1 MTEATLSCAPANK
14 SFIDTSK
21 VYSNPQP
28 RKKSYKAMISHGI
41 SFDKDTLVC
50 LASDGKQ
57 KKYSDGVKIGNW
69 LEDRIKTVHRNW
81 YCDQNVDLSTRDV
94 TPSSH
99 CDYKKHKCVGY
110 EYSTPAHVSREI
122 YTGPHFLF
130 KHHGNQYEKEEIRHM
145 STYERERQ
153 GATLPRELRKWNRHS
168 LHYYPEHASI
178 RPEKIRTNLM
188 STTAARHANEMAET
202 RAVKKSTVHAS
213 FQPHSL
219 ENKEKAEAIPKSYSS
234 RLEPISRINKNLHFR
249 NRRTNLVPDSFPNI
263 ELIEAKLAQIKAIR
277 AKGSSAPL

>member
-1 MTEATLSCAPANK
+1 MTEATLTSICPANK
-14 SFIDTSK
+14 SFIETTR
-21 VYSNPQP
+21 VYNNPQP
-28 RKKSYKAMISHGI
+28 RKKSYKSVPTHGI
-41 SFDKDTLVC
+41 CFDKDTLVD
-50 LASDGKQ
+50 LASDGKE
-57 KKYSDGVKIGNW
+57 KMYSDGVKIGNW
-69 LEDRIKTVHRNW
+69 FEDRKKICQKNW

-99 CDYKKHKCVGY
+99 VDYKKHKCVGY

-122 YTGPHFLF
+122 YTKPHFLF
-130 KHHGNQYEKEEIRHM
+130 KHHGNRYETAEIRHM
-145 STYERERQ
+145 STYERECKGGILSQ
-153 GATLPRELRKWNRHS
+153 KPRTDFMNK
-168 LHYYPEHASI
+168 
-178 RPEKIRTNLM
+178 
-188 STTAARHANEMAET
+188 TAARHANERAET

-263 ELIEAKLAQIKAIR
+263 ELIEAKLAHIKAIR
-277 AKGSSAPL
+277 EAKSSA